1 MTKKPNMTAKINWVE
16 DFKFAATS
24 GSGHSVVIHPGENGT
39 APSPIELMV
48 MGVGGCASIDIVA
61 LMKEH
66 GQNLT
71 ALETRVEAE
80 RADAGVMPAVLK
92 TVNVVFH
99 ATGDIEESILKQ
111 AVDDAY
117 TIYCSASAMLKN
129 GGVDVTFTYQLN
141 A

>member
-16 DFKFAATS
+16 DFKFIATS
-24 GSGHSVVIHPGENGT
+24 GSGHSLVIHPGENGT

-48 MGVGGCASIDIVA
+48 IGVGGCASIDIVA
-61 LMKEH
+61 LMREH
-66 GQNLT
+66 KQNLVS
-71 ALETRVEAE
+71 LETTLEAE

-92 TVNVVFH
+92 SITVVFH
-99 ATGDIEESILKQ
+99 VTGDIEEPILKQ

-117 TIYCSASAMLKN
+117 NIYCSASAMLKN

-141 A
+141 S